1 MKLSNPNECLS
12 IEEVRENIDKIDKK
26 IIKLFAKRSEF
37 VTAIVQFKT
46 DAESAVAK
54 ERQKIVLNQIGDWAE
69 TKGLDREL
77 YKTVYKMIIDKN
89 VNHELNLLH
98 KSDQEKK

>member
-37 VTAIVQFKT
+37 VTSIVKFKT
-46 DAESAVAK
+46 DAESVVAK
-54 ERQKIVLNQIGDWAE
+54 DRQKVVLDQIGDWAE
-69 TKGLDREL
+69 LKGLNRDL

-89 VNHELNLLH
+89 VDHELNLLH
-98 KSDQEKK
+98 KLDQEKK